1 MPSSSL
7 KTKNHKDTGRRALSA
22 PEVVTQLAT
31 LDGWKLAGDGSA
43 VAIEKSFEFG
53 NYYET
58 ISFVNA
64 LAFIA
69 NRQNHHP
76 DLSVHFSRCEVRFNT
91 HDVGGITVTDFECA
105 AAVEAL
111 LA

>member
-1 MPSSSL
+1 MPSSL
-7 KTKNHKDTGRRALSA
+7 KTKNHKDPGRRALSA
-22 PEVVTQLAT
+22 PEVVTQLAK
-31 LDGWKLAGDGSA
+31 LDGWKLTGDGPA

-53 NYYET
+53 SYYET

-64 LAFIA
+64 MAFIA

>member
-1 MPSSSL
+1 MPSSL

-105 AAVEAL
+105 AAVDAL

>member
-1 MPSSSL
+1 MHSCL
-7 KTKNHKDTGRRALSA
+7 KTNSHKEAGRRAFTA
-22 PEVVTQLAT
+22 PEVVTSLAK
-31 LDGWKLAGDGSA
+31 LEGWRLTGDGPT
-43 VAIEKSFEFG
+43 VAIEKTFEFA

-76 DLSVHFSRCEVRFNT
+76 DLWVRFNRCQVSLNT
-91 HDVGGITVTDFECA
+91 HDVGGLSATDFECA
-105 AAVEAL
+105 AAIDTL
-111 LA
+111 LV